1 MGDAWFRVVS
11 SGNFLLIAQ
20 CHWDIRHTIYAQP
33 GKPGM
38 FSLSG
43 NSCGCY
49 TFSYIQLSFS
59 LLLFQNT
66 TFVISFKKD
75 PLSLQISLL
84 LWSLSLLAVVVVAT
98 FNVPLTYSACLR
110 PAPTPTELGFGL
122 RKISGF
128 KYWMLHCVHHLR
140 CLSAVWLWTACS
152 SLQTPPLCWHRAI
165 RSFGSTYSHTFC
177 LHLSFWKRSWLYS
190 GNGCR
195 EMTPCTCP
203 RSL

>member
-140 CLSAVWLWTACS
+140 CLSAVWRWTACS

-165 RSFGSTYSHTFC
+165 RSFGSTYRHF
-177 LHLSFWKRSWLYS
+177 LPPLVFLKKILIVQWQWL
-190 GNGCR
+190 
-195 EMTPCTCP
+195 
-203 RSL
+203 

>member
-49 TFSYIQLSFS
+49 TFSYIRLSF
-59 LLLFQNT
+59 
-66 TFVISFKKD
+66 
-75 PLSLQISLL
+75 SLL

-140 CLSAVWLWTACS
+140 CLSAVWRWTACS